1 MDPLAAA
8 EQQLIADVEA
18 LREKFPHTQALYR
31 EVCTVMFFGYGI
43 TPTANKLYQYVKKG
57 SMSTPA
63 EALGKFWDVLREK
76 SRVRIAHPDLP
87 EELKARA
94 GELAAALWDLAQD
107 RAKASLRE
115 HEAEARASVMEA
127 KSALAH
133 AETQRDA
140 LRTANDQAQSD
151 LAQARG
157 QVSAMQQQLAADG
170 ATREMLEAQLSQA
183 QSDIAVH
190 RQATESARQYFAA
203 EIERLRSESLLAEER
218 YRTVEKRALLEVDR
232 ERRTAAR
239 LQKEL
244 DAARGEAASM
254 HEQYRRRDAR
264 AAAATR

>member
-1 MDPLAAA
+1 
-8 EQQLIADVEA
+8 
-18 LREKFPHTQALYR
+18 
-31 EVCTVMFFGYGI
+31 
-43 TPTANKLYQYVKKG
+43 
-57 SMSTPA
+57 
-63 EALGKFWDVLREK
+63 
-76 SRVRIAHPDLP
+76 
-87 EELKARA
+87 
-94 GELAAALWDLAQD
+94 
-107 RAKASLRE
+107 
-115 HEAEARASVMEA
+115 MEA

-190 RQATESARQYFAA
+190 RQAPGSARQYFAA
-203 EIERLRSESLLAEER
+203 EIEKLRSESLLAEER

-232 ERRTAAR
+232 ERSTAAR

-254 HEQYRRRDAR
+254 HEQYRLETHALQRQLGDIRQQVGMLEGQLQAAKANTER
-264 AAAATR
+264 AAREFQDAQGKLTEAAIRVASLESERDGLRIRAEVAEKGARELKAHAAKRAAGRKTRSASTDM